1 MKARKTNRIFWPTI
15 KSFLPFI
22 ISPQSRLNALSPPNR
37 PKSVNSRFRVSNGSS
52 DHSRFTTGRGSRR
65 GHTPPRPEGRGCC
78 LGREAGYGGMRA
90 SSAARAGVGTRRSG
104 NEARE
109 SLGDGVSHDM
119 RRSSES
125 GASALRGQRSSRKVA
140 MSLMREGGIGKMKVC
155 VMTLGRFGGPTETW
169 FPQPPIHTAPNT
181 FLTVTRP
188 VLNSTIVRHA
198 GPDPRTVSG
207 TRFGRCEPGS
217 WVRHIPGGDTDRP
230 QPPSPIP
237 ARPHPANPRI

>member
-1 MKARKTNRIFWPTI
+1 
-15 KSFLPFI
+15 
-22 ISPQSRLNALSPPNR
+22 
-37 PKSVNSRFRVSNGSS
+37 
-52 DHSRFTTGRGSRR
+52 
-65 GHTPPRPEGRGCC
+65 
-78 LGREAGYGGMRA
+78 MRA

-140 MSLMREGGIGKMKVC
+140 MSMMREGGIGKMKVR

-169 FPQPPIHTAPNT
+169 FPQPPIHMAPNT

-217 WVRHIPGGDTDRP
+217 RVTHIPGGDTDRP